1 MEVQSFYPTHRRFAC
16 TKRPLQGRVWPVA
29 TRAGQLENS
38 PDISNERLARR
49 LRSCPAVQGRQGAV
63 NLARINL
70 ESIRLVVLCAETG
83 SLSAA
88 ARLAHLSVSGA
99 SHRLSFLEES
109 LGTKLFE
116 RHRRGL
122 RATRGGQMV
131 ASNGRLMLGLVE
143 HLVSNL
149 ANVPLDA

>member
-1 MEVQSFYPTHRRFAC
+1 M
-16 TKRPLQGRVWPVA
+16 
-29 TRAGQLENS
+29 ENS
-38 PDISNERLARR
+38 LDISNHPPMR
-49 LRSCPAVQGRQGAV
+49 LRRSCHAVHGRRGAV

-99 SHRLSFLEES
+99 SHKLSFLEES
-109 LGTKLFE
+109 LGVKLFE

-122 RATRGGQMV
+122 RPTRGGQLV
-131 ASNGRLMLGLVE
+131 ASNGQLMLALLE
-143 HLVSNL
+143 HLIDSL
-149 ANVPLDA
+149 ANPAPIPTGSRPSLRLPNHPSA

>member
-1 MEVQSFYPTHRRFAC
+1 LGSSATISEARF
-16 TKRPLQGRVWPVA
+16 GR
-29 TRAGQLENS
+29 L
-38 PDISNERLARR
+38 
-49 LRSCPAVQGRQGAV
+49 LRSCHADEGSGGTI
-63 NLARINL
+63 NLARIDL
-70 ESIRLVVLCAETG
+70 ASIRLVVLCAETG

-99 SHRLSFLEES
+99 SHKLSFLEES

-131 ASNGRLMLGLVE
+131 ASNGRLILGLLDQ
-143 HLVSNL
+143 LVRNL
-149 ANVPLDA
+149 ADVPREAGSPQQRRAAEALKVVQAESVE